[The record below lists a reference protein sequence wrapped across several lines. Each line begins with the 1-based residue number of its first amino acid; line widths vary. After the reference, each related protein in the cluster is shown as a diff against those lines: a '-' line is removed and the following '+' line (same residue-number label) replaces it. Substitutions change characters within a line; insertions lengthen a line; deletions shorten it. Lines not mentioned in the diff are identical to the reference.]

1 MLARWLHRAQTFTL
15 VDARTQSVVTS
26 VTGLRAGFELVV
38 KVDGDEVSS
47 SSSHG
52 GHGSVDAAAAAR
64 AMLLENPS
72 LASDIQDL
80 ASTLPVGGAGAPS
93 VRQRCVLFMCEWLD
107 VWMCGRVDG

>member
-93 VRQRCVLFMCEWLD
+93 VRQRCA
-107 VWMCGRVDG
+107 